1 MGVSTVP
8 PLSSSSVGV
17 VKVVFMVCIVQEKL
31 KPEAIPEFGTRQN
44 RNTQDYAQGAGEFD
58 AKSGLMLVNGFN
70 EVGSKADS
78 GKNAWLDAVKSRAA
92 VTDTRRHHDKF
103 VFGAPSKEVERN
115 ENGSPDVH
123 GRADVKLREVKNGE
137 RCLDNRRTGN
147 TLGDRCGAKKASTG
161 KTERVVHRTAAR
173 RVTHRQR
180 GLTAF
185 KEVSTSEAKMP
196 SLSGGRRR

>member
-1 MGVSTVP
+1 MQLAAVPSGERNSTFENP
-8 PLSSSSVGV
+8 
-17 VKVVFMVCIVQEKL
+17 
-31 KPEAIPEFGTRQN
+31 
-44 RNTQDYAQGAGEFD
+44 
-58 AKSGLMLVNGFN
+58 KS
-70 EVGSKADS
+70 S
-78 GKNAWLDAVKSRAA
+78 GKNAYGMWAWKCRWPARFECGAYLAAVTVADAVLDLHTVVKNTGTKSTEYVSSDCCGRAA

-103 VFGAPSKEVERN
+103 VFGAPSKEIERN
-115 ENGSPDVH
+115 ENGSPD
-123 GRADVKLREVKNGE
+123 EVKNEE
-137 RCLDNRRTGN
+137 RFLDNRRTGN